1 MRTRRFLV
9 ALALPMALVSA
20 CGGDSAS
27 TAADPAPTTAPAST
41 SEVSGD
47 PSPSEAAGT
56 PAPAGMRSCTSVWRV
71 GNQLP
76 PSYKGCAQDGVLLVA
91 DNLSCSSG
99 QRIVRYDEQ
108 YFGVAGGT
116 IFRADKLN
124 RDRRYLDMVASC
136 RG

>member
-1 MRTRRFLV
+1 MRTRRLLV
-9 ALALPMALVSA
+9 VLALPMALVSA
-20 CGGDSAS
+20 CGGDSTS

-41 SEVSGD
+41 SEASLD
-47 PSPSEAAGT
+47 PSPTEAAGT
-56 PAPAGMRSCTSVWRV
+56 PAPAGTKSCASVWRV
-71 GNQLP
+71 GNQIP
-76 PSYKGCAQDGVLLVA
+76 RSYKGCAQDGALLVA
-91 DNLSCSSG
+91 DNLPCSSG
-99 QRIVRYDEQ
+99 QTLVRYDEQ

>member
-1 MRTRRFLV
+1 V

-20 CGGDSAS
+20 CGGDSTS
-27 TAADPAPTTAPAST
+27 TAADPAPTTAPT
-41 SEVSGD
+41 SEASGD

-56 PAPAGMRSCTSVWRV
+56 PAPAGTRSCVSVWRV

-76 PSYKGCAQDGVLLVA
+76 RFYKGCAQDGALLVA
-91 DNLSCSSG
+91 DNLPCSSG
-99 QRIVRYDEQ
+99 QTLVRYDEQ

-116 IFRADKLN
+116 IYRADKLN